1 MQEKKESILPMEPR
15 DAFDMQSTSAML
27 SSWLALTFAQ
37 CKSLSRLF
45 RFCNRRPS
53 VAQKKE
59 ERGKKERKQNERR
72 RKHQSK
78 SPVSRIDDPLS
89 TGNNE

>member
-15 DAFDMQSTSAML
+15 DAFDMQSTTAML

-53 VAQKKE
+53 VAQKKKE
-59 ERGKKERKQNERR
+59 ERGKKERK
-72 RKHQSK
+72 KTK
-78 SPVSRIDDPLS
+78 
-89 TGNNE
+89 